1 MERDDRHNC
10 SDPAAACSA
19 QPFASSPSCTPP
31 HVPGIFMRLKLR
43 PPALLGS
50 VHGSAQ
56 TFCSPRKILE
66 AEILE
71 FLTASLPSRGGREFE
86 PRRPRHSFSTLSQS
100 FQIYAMICRAIR
112 LALACDI
119 DQHEMPPNIR
129 IKLQEVIIAIDRHT
143 RGV

>member
-1 MERDDRHNC
+1 
-10 SDPAAACSA
+10 
-19 QPFASSPSCTPP
+19 
-31 HVPGIFMRLKLR
+31 MRLKLR